1 MLPVHIA
8 LLELKRYLA
17 NRGELA
23 FSIALPVVLFALMYG
38 AFGGGGDSA
47 FNVAVDLVDLD
58 GGVHARALVDG
69 LDSLDGIE
77 ARERSLA
84 DADAALE
91 RSAILNAVVIPMG
104 FSAALEERAGEVVM
118 IWDEAVSPPSFPS
131 PIEEGGV
138 AIVIKRRGE
147 RGR

>member
-1 MLPVHIA
+1 MLLPVHIA

-47 FNVAVDLVDLD
+47 FDVTVDLVDLD

-69 LDSLDGIE
+69 LDSVDPGALVFHAGTRESEDGAVVTNGGRVVTVAALGSTVAE
-77 ARERSLA
+77 ARGEAYANAARIGFTGSFYRSDIA
-84 DADAALE
+84 D
-91 RSAILNAVVIPMG
+91 V
-104 FSAALEERAGEVVM
+104 
-118 IWDEAVSPPSFPS
+118 
-131 PIEEGGV
+131 GGST
-138 AIVIKRRGE
+138 
-147 RGR
+147 